1 METKPTTEQV
11 QAAKAV
17 TAAKLEVIR
26 TESGQHLS
34 DAATK
39 LDELKDQL
47 VAKAQEIGNDIDLE
61 DLKAK
66 ATRHFDTAKAA
77 TAETLTNLQN
87 QAETAYAAAAAK
99 ADELQDLAEDKFDD
113 IRAEAAVQLAAAQVK
128 LDEIKAEAALQVDAA
143 TAKAKAIWSEL
154 FG

>member
-1 METKPTTEQV
+1 METKTTTEQV

-17 TAAKLEVIR
+17 AAEKLEVIR
-26 TESGQHLS
+26 VEAGQHLNA
-34 DAATK
+34 AATK

-47 VAKAQEIGNDIDLE
+47 VAKAQEMGKDIDLD

-66 ATRHFDTAKAA
+66 AAQHFDTAKAA
-77 TAETLTNLQN
+77 TAETLTNLQG

-99 ADELQDLAEDKFDD
+99 ADELQDLAEDKLDD
-113 IRAEAAVQLAAAQVK
+113 FRAEAAVQLAAAQVK

-143 TAKAKAIWSEL
+143 TAKAKAMWSEL